1 MAERDA
7 ASNRR
12 DFLRLASL
20 GAAAAGAASATG
32 AQAAT
37 GLAVEE
43 VAGDGYRE
51 TAHVKAYLDSARF

>member
-1 MAERDA
+1 MAEKDP
-7 ASNRR
+7 ASSRR
-12 DFLRLASL
+12 DFLRLASV
-20 GAAAAGAASATG
+20 GAAAASVASATG

-37 GLAVEE
+37 GMSVDE